1 MIPYGK
7 QNISEEDIAA
17 VVEVLRSDFITQG
30 PRVPAFET
38 ALATYCGTKHC
49 VAANSATSA
58 LHIALLSLGVGPKDQ
73 VWTSPISFVASAN
86 CALYC
91 GADVGFVDID
101 PITMNMDVDALAS
114 KLAAAKVSG
123 SLPKVVIP
131 VHLSGRS
138 CDMKA
143 IGALKEKYG
152 FAVIE
157 DASHAV
163 GGSYENQK
171 VGSCQYSDMTVFSFH
186 PVKIITT
193 AEGGAVLTNNSD
205 LAPLLASYRSHGITR
220 DPAVMTAADGPWYYE
235 QHHLGYNYR
244 MTEMQAALGLSQL
257 KRLDAFIDARRAIVA
272 RYFDLLETSGL
283 TLPCRDDATY
293 QSAWHLYIIRV
304 PETQTYVERR
314 ALYDKLVTE
323 GVGVNVHYIPIT
335 RQPYYK
341 ALGFD
346 SADYPFSERYY
357 ERAISIPVF
366 YDLSQEQQDQIVDCI
381 LKPRGYQTLF

>member
-17 VVEVLRSDFITQG
+17 VVDVLRSDFITQG
-30 PRVPAFET
+30 PRVPAFEN
-38 ALATYCGTKHC
+38 ALADYCGARHC

-58 LHIALLSLGVGPKDQ
+58 LHIALLALDIGPGDL
-73 VWTSPISFVASAN
+73 VWTSPISFVASSN

-91 GADVGFVDID
+91 GADVDFVDID
-101 PITMNMDVDALAS
+101 AATMNMD
-114 KLAAAKVSG
+114 AKVLEARLEAAQASG
-123 SLPKVVIP
+123 TLPSVVIP

-163 GGSYENQK
+163 GGSYGDQK

-193 AEGGAVLTNNSD
+193 AEGGAVLTNRAD
-205 LAPLLASYRSHGITR
+205 LAPRLASFRSHGITR
-220 DPAVMTAADGPWYYE
+220 DPDMMTATDGPWYYE
-235 QHHLGYNYR
+235 QQHLGYNYR
-244 MTEMQAALGLSQL
+244 MTEMQGALGLAQL
-257 KRLDAFIDARRAIVA
+257 GRLDAFIAARRAIAA
-272 RYFDLLETSGL
+272 RYFDLLADANL
-283 TLPCRDDATY
+283 TLPCRDDETY

-304 PETQTYVERR
+304 PETQTHVARR
-314 ALYDKLVTE
+314 ALYDKLVMD
-323 GVGVNVHYIPIT
+323 GIGANVHYIPIP
-335 RQPYYK
+335 RQPYYR

-346 SADYPFSERYY
+346 PADYPVSERYY
-357 ERAISIPVF
+357 ERAVSIPVF
-366 YDLSQEQQDQIVDCI
+366 YDLTEADQDRIVDCI
-381 LKPRGYQTLF
+381 LKPRGYQTIF